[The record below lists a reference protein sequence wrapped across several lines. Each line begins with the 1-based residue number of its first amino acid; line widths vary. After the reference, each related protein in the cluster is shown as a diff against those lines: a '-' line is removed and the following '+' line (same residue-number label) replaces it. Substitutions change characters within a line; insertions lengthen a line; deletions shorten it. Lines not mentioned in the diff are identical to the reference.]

1 MSTTDNNTTIPSL
14 AFTKSWTSAA
24 DFPTYEDSETKVR
37 ADLQELHDQT
47 KKYINEQ
54 LGPAVQGFVDKA
66 SPKLEQSHEHENK
79 TLLDSYDQTNEA
91 ITDAVT
97 KKHEHA
103 NKSAL
108 DTIPAGGVSNDK
120 AETST
125 TKIPTCAAVRGAID
139 EAVLSSGNLPSGGS
153 AGQVL
158 TKKTNANYDTQ
169 WSSVPPV
176 GTVLMWA
183 GASASDAVP
192 DGYLLCDGSAV
203 SRTSYPVLFA
213 VLGETFGSGNGSTT
227 FALPDLRARFVLG
240 VNDSYTRG
248 ATGGEVNH
256 TLTVSEMPVH
266 SHTCG
271 DSGAH
276 THTIEAGGAH
286 THTCGASGSKIINTG
301 GGSSGNASVGTGG
314 SGATNEA
321 GLHTHDI
328 SEADAHTHTIGNAG
342 GGNAHN
348 NMPPYIALAYIIRA
362 R

>member
-1 MSTTDNNTTIPSL
+1 MSTTNSNAIPSL

-47 KKYINEQ
+47 KTYINEQ
-54 LGPAVQGFVDKA
+54 LVPAVQGFVDEA
-66 SPKLEQSHEHENK
+66 SPKLEQAHEHANK

-97 KKHEHA
+97 KKHAHA

-108 DTIPAGGVSNDK
+108 DTIPSGGVSNDK
-120 AETST
+120 AETSA

-153 AGQVL
+153 DGQVL

-183 GASASDAVP
+183 GASDAVP
-192 DGYLLCDGSAV
+192 SGYLLCDGAAV
-203 SRTSYPVLFA
+203 SRTEYAALFST
-213 VLGETFGSGNGSTT
+213 LGTAFGVGDGSTT
-227 FALPDLRARFVLG
+227 FSLPDLQARFVFG
-240 VNDSYTRG
+240 ANSTYTRG
-248 ATGGEVNH
+248 ETGGEVNH
-256 TLTVSEMPVH
+256 TLTASEMPVH
-266 SHTCG
+266 SHSCSDG
-271 DSGAH
+271 GSH
-276 THTIEAGGAH
+276 THTMESGGEH
-286 THTCGASGSKIINTG
+286 THSSGASGTISVSKG
-301 GGSSGNASVGTGG
+301 DGT
-314 SGATNEA
+314 SGASTVGKGGTADTGSA
-321 GLHTHDI
+321 GLHTHELGTASD
-328 SEADAHTHTIGNAG
+328 HTHSIGNVG

>member
-1 MSTTDNNTTIPSL
+1 MSTTNSNAIPSL

-47 KKYINEQ
+47 KTYINEQ
-54 LGPAVQGFVDKA
+54 LVPAVQGFVDEA
-66 SPKLEQSHEHENK
+66 SPKLEQAHEHANK

-108 DTIPAGGVSNDK
+108 DTIPSGGVSNDK
-120 AETST
+120 AETSA

-153 AGQVL
+153 DGQVL

-183 GASASDAVP
+183 GASDAVP
-192 DGYLLCDGSAV
+192 SGYLLCDGAAV
-203 SRTSYPVLFA
+203 SRTEYAALFST
-213 VLGETFGSGNGSTT
+213 LGTAFGVGDGSTT
-227 FALPDLRARFVLG
+227 FSLPDLRARFVFG
-240 VNDSYTRG
+240 ANSTYTRG
-248 ATGGEVNH
+248 ETGGEVNH
-256 TLTVSEMPVH
+256 TLTASEMPVH
-266 SHTCG
+266 SHSCSDG
-271 DSGAH
+271 GSH
-276 THTIEAGGAH
+276 THTMESGGEH
-286 THTCGASGSKIINTG
+286 THSSGASGTISVSKGDGTSGTSTVGKGGTADTG
-301 GGSSGNASVGTGG
+301 S
-314 SGATNEA
+314 A
-321 GLHTHDI
+321 GLHTHELGTALD
-328 SEADAHTHTIGNAG
+328 HTHSIGNVG

>member
-1 MSTTDNNTTIPSL
+1 MSTTDSNAIPSL

-47 KKYINEQ
+47 KTYINEQ
-54 LGPAVQGFVDKA
+54 LVPAMQGFVDKA
-66 SPKLEQSHEHENK
+66 SPKLEQAHGHANK

-97 KKHEHA
+97 KKHAHA

-108 DTIPAGGVSNDK
+108 DTIPSGGVSNDK
-120 AETST
+120 AETSA

-153 AGQVL
+153 DGQVL

-183 GASASDAVP
+183 GASDAVP
-192 DGYLLCDGSAV
+192 SGYLLCDGAAV
-203 SRTSYPVLFA
+203 SRTEYAALFST
-213 VLGETFGSGNGSTT
+213 LGTAFGVGDGSTT
-227 FALPDLRARFVLG
+227 FSLPDLRARFVFG
-240 VNDSYTRG
+240 ANSTYTRG
-248 ATGGEVNH
+248 ETGGEVNH
-256 TLTVSEMPVH
+256 TLTASEMPVH
-266 SHTCG
+266 SHSCSDG
-271 DSGAH
+271 GSH
-276 THTIEAGGAH
+276 THTMESGGEH
-286 THTCGASGSKIINTG
+286 THSSGASGTISVSKGDGTSGTSTVGKGGTADTG
-301 GGSSGNASVGTGG
+301 S
-314 SGATNEA
+314 A
-321 GLHTHDI
+321 GLHTHELGTALD
-328 SEADAHTHTIGNAG
+328 HTHSIGNVG

>member
-1 MSTTDNNTTIPSL
+1 MSTTNSNAIPSL

-37 ADLQELHDQT
+37 ADLQELHNQT
-47 KKYINEQ
+47 KEYINEH
-54 LGPAVQGFVDKA
+54 LVPAVQGFVDEA
-66 SPKLEQSHEHENK
+66 SPKLEQAHEHENK

-108 DTIPAGGVSNDK
+108 DTIPSGGVSNDK
-120 AETST
+120 AETSA

-153 AGQVL
+153 DGQVL

-176 GTVLMWA
+176 GTILMWA
-183 GASASDAVP
+183 GASDAVP
-192 DGYLLCDGSAV
+192 SGYLLCDGAAV
-203 SRTSYPVLFA
+203 SRTEYAALFST
-213 VLGETFGSGNGSTT
+213 LGTAFGVGDGSTT
-227 FALPDLRARFVLG
+227 FSLPDLRARFVFG
-240 VNDSYTRG
+240 ANSTYTRG
-248 ATGGEVNH
+248 ETGGEVNH
-256 TLTVSEMPVH
+256 TLTASEMPVH
-266 SHTCG
+266 SHSCSDG
-271 DSGAH
+271 GSH
-276 THTIEAGGAH
+276 THTMESGGEH
-286 THTCGASGSKIINTG
+286 THSSGASGTISVSKG
-301 GGSSGNASVGTGG
+301 DGT
-314 SGATNEA
+314 SGASTVGKGGTADTGSA
-321 GLHTHDI
+321 GLHTHELGTASD
-328 SEADAHTHTIGNAG
+328 HTHSIGNVG

>member
-1 MSTTDNNTTIPSL
+1 MITTGSNAIPSL

-47 KKYINEQ
+47 KTYINEQ
-54 LGPAVQGFVDKA
+54 LVPAVQGFVDEA
-66 SPKLEQSHEHENK
+66 SPKLEQAHDHANK

-97 KKHEHA
+97 KKHAHA

-108 DTIPAGGVSNDK
+108 DTIPSGGVSNDK
-120 AETST
+120 AETSA

-153 AGQVL
+153 DGQVL

-183 GASASDAVP
+183 GASDAVP
-192 DGYLLCDGSAV
+192 SGYLLCDGAAV
-203 SRTSYPVLFA
+203 SRTEYAALFST
-213 VLGETFGSGNGSTT
+213 LGTAFGVGDGSTT
-227 FALPDLRARFVLG
+227 FSLPDLRARFVFG
-240 VNDSYTRG
+240 ANSTYTRG
-248 ATGGEVNH
+248 ETGGEVNH
-256 TLTVSEMPVH
+256 TLTASEMPVH
-266 SHTCG
+266 SHSCSDG
-271 DSGAH
+271 GSH
-276 THTIEAGGAH
+276 THTMESGGEH
-286 THTCGASGSKIINTG
+286 THLSGASGTISVSKGDGTSGTSTVGKGGTADTG
-301 GGSSGNASVGTGG
+301 S
-314 SGATNEA
+314 A
-321 GLHTHDI
+321 GLHTHELGTASD
-328 SEADAHTHTIGNAG
+328 HTHSIGNVG

>member
-1 MSTTDNNTTIPSL
+1 MSTTLPVITTLPIMS
-14 AFTKSWTSAA
+14 FTKSWNNPS

-47 KKYINEQ
+47 KTYINGQ
-54 LGPAVQGFVDKA
+54 LVPAVQGFVDEA
-66 SPKLEQSHEHENK
+66 SPKLEQAHVHENK

-108 DTIPAGGVSNDK
+108 DTIPSGGVSNDK
-120 AETST
+120 AETSA
-125 TKIPTCAAVRGAID
+125 TKIPTCAAVRDAID

-153 AGQVL
+153 DGQVL

-183 GASASDAVP
+183 GASDAVP
-192 DGYLLCDGSAV
+192 SGYLLCDGAAV
-203 SRTSYPVLFA
+203 SRTEYAALFSA
-213 VLGETFGSGNGSTT
+213 LGTAFGVGDGSTT
-227 FALPDLRARFVLG
+227 FSLPDLRARFVFG
-240 VNDSYTRG
+240 ANNTYTRG
-248 ATGGEVNH
+248 ETGGEVNH
-256 TLTVSEMPVH
+256 TLTASEMPVH
-266 SHTCG
+266 SHSCSDG
-271 DSGAH
+271 GSH
-276 THTIEAGGAH
+276 THTMESGGEH
-286 THTCGASGSKIINTG
+286 THSSGASGTISVSKGDGTSGTSTVGKGGTADTG
-301 GGSSGNASVGTGG
+301 S
-314 SGATNEA
+314 A
-321 GLHTHDI
+321 GLHTHELGTASD
-328 SEADAHTHTIGNAG
+328 HTHSIGNVG

>member
-1 MSTTDNNTTIPSL
+1 MD
-14 AFTKSWTSAA
+14 
-24 DFPTYEDSETKVR
+24 E
-37 ADLQELHDQT
+37 
-47 KKYINEQ
+47 
-54 LGPAVQGFVDKA
+54 A
-66 SPKLEQSHEHENK
+66 SPKLEQAHEHENK

-108 DTIPAGGVSNDK
+108 DTIPSGGVSNDK

-153 AGQVL
+153 DGQVL

-176 GTVLMWA
+176 GTILMWA
-183 GASASDAVP
+183 GASDAVP
-192 DGYLLCDGSAV
+192 SGYLLCDGAAV
-203 SRTSYPVLFA
+203 SRTEYAALFST
-213 VLGETFGSGNGSTT
+213 LGTAFGVGDGSTT
-227 FALPDLRARFVLG
+227 FSLPDLRARFVFG
-240 VNDSYTRG
+240 ANSTYTRG
-248 ATGGEVNH
+248 ETGGEVNH
-256 TLTVSEMPVH
+256 TLTASEMPVH
-266 SHTCG
+266 SHSCSDG
-271 DSGAH
+271 GSH
-276 THTIEAGGAH
+276 THTMESGGEH
-286 THTCGASGSKIINTG
+286 THSSGASGTISVSKG
-301 GGSSGNASVGTGG
+301 DGT
-314 SGATNEA
+314 SGASTVGKGGTADTGSA
-321 GLHTHDI
+321 GLHTHELGTASD
-328 SEADAHTHTIGNAG
+328 HTHSIGNVG

>member
-1 MSTTDNNTTIPSL
+1 MSMTDSNAIPSL

-37 ADLQELHDQT
+37 ADLQELHNQT
-47 KKYINEQ
+47 KEYINEQ
-54 LGPAVQGFVDKA
+54 LVPAMQGFVDEA
-66 SPKLEQSHEHENK
+66 SPKLEQAHKHENK

-108 DTIPAGGVSNDK
+108 DTIPSGGVSNDK

-153 AGQVL
+153 DGQVL

-183 GASASDAVP
+183 GASDAVP
-192 DGYLLCDGSAV
+192 SGYLLCDGAAV
-203 SRTSYPVLFA
+203 SRTEYAALFST
-213 VLGETFGSGNGSTT
+213 LGTAFGVGDGSTT
-227 FALPDLRARFVLG
+227 FSLPDLRARFVFG
-240 VNDSYTRG
+240 ANSTYTRG
-248 ATGGEVNH
+248 ETGGEVNH
-256 TLTVSEMPVH
+256 TLTASEMPVH
-266 SHTCG
+266 SHSCSDG
-271 DSGAH
+271 GSH
-276 THTIEAGGAH
+276 THTMESGGEH
-286 THTCGASGSKIINTG
+286 THSSGASGTISVSKGDGTSGTSTVGKGGTADTG
-301 GGSSGNASVGTGG
+301 S
-314 SGATNEA
+314 A
-321 GLHTHDI
+321 GLHTHELGTALD
-328 SEADAHTHTIGNAG
+328 HTHSIGNVG

-348 NMPPYIALAYIIRA
+348 NMPPYIALSYIIRA

>member
-1 MSTTDNNTTIPSL
+1 MSTTNSNAIPSL

-47 KKYINEQ
+47 KTYINEQ
-54 LGPAVQGFVDKA
+54 LVPAVQGFVDQA
-66 SPKLEQSHEHENK
+66 SPKLEQAHEHVNK

-108 DTIPAGGVSNDK
+108 DTIPSGGVSNDK

-125 TKIPTCAAVRGAID
+125 TKIPTCAAVRSAID

-176 GTVLMWA
+176 GTILMWA
-183 GASASDAVP
+183 GASDFGSVP

-203 SRTSYPVLFA
+203 SRTSYPALFA

-227 FALPDLRARFVLG
+227 FALPDLRARFILG
-240 VNDSYTRG
+240 ANDSYTRG

-266 SHTCG
+266 SHSCSDG
-271 DSGAH
+271 GSH
-276 THTIEAGGAH
+276 THTMESGGEH
-286 THTCGASGSKIINTG
+286 THSSGASGTISVSKGDGTSGTSTVGKGGTADTG
-301 GGSSGNASVGTGG
+301 S
-314 SGATNEA
+314 A
-321 GLHTHDI
+321 GLHTHELGTASD
-328 SEADAHTHTIGNAG
+328 HTHSIGNVG

-348 NMPPYIALAYIIRA
+348 NMPPYIALSYIIRA

>member
-1 MSTTDNNTTIPSL
+1 MSTTNSNAIPSL

-47 KKYINEQ
+47 KTYINEQ
-54 LGPAVQGFVDKA
+54 LVPAVQGFVDEA
-66 SPKLEQSHEHENK
+66 SPKLEQAHAHANK

-97 KKHEHA
+97 KKHAHA

-108 DTIPAGGVSNDK
+108 DTIPSGGVSNDK
-120 AETST
+120 AETSA

-139 EAVLSSGNLPSGGS
+139 EAVLSSGNLPSSGS
-153 AGQVL
+153 DGQVL

-183 GASASDAVP
+183 GASDAVP
-192 DGYLLCDGSAV
+192 SGYLLCDGAAV
-203 SRTSYPVLFA
+203 SRTEYAALFST
-213 VLGETFGSGNGSTT
+213 LGTAFGVGDGSTT
-227 FALPDLRARFVLG
+227 FLLPDLRARFVFG
-240 VNDSYTRG
+240 ANSTYTRG
-248 ATGGEVNH
+248 ETGGEVNH
-256 TLTVSEMPVH
+256 TLTASEMPVH
-266 SHTCG
+266 SHSCSDG
-271 DSGAH
+271 GSH
-276 THTIEAGGAH
+276 THTMEPGGEH
-286 THTCGASGSKIINTG
+286 THSSGASGTISVSKGDGTSGTSTVGKGGTADTG
-301 GGSSGNASVGTGG
+301 S
-314 SGATNEA
+314 A
-321 GLHTHDI
+321 GLHTHELGTASD
-328 SEADAHTHTIGNAG
+328 HTHSIGNVG

>member
-1 MSTTDNNTTIPSL
+1 MSTTDSNATIPSL

-37 ADLQELHDQT
+37 ADLQELHNQT
-47 KKYINEQ
+47 KEYINEH
-54 LGPAVQGFVDKA
+54 LVPAMQGFVDKA
-66 SPKLEQSHEHENK
+66 SPKLEQAHEHQNK

-108 DTIPAGGVSNDK
+108 DTIPSGGVSNDK

-125 TKIPTCAAVRGAID
+125 TKIPTCAAVRSAID

-176 GTVLMWA
+176 GTILMWA
-183 GASASDAVP
+183 GASDAVP
-192 DGYLLCDGSAV
+192 SGYLLCDGAAV
-203 SRTSYPVLFA
+203 SRTEYAALFST
-213 VLGETFGSGNGSTT
+213 LGTAFGVGDGSTT
-227 FALPDLRARFVLG
+227 FSLPDLRARFVFG
-240 VNDSYTRG
+240 ANSTYTRG
-248 ATGGEVNH
+248 ETGGEINH
-256 TLTVSEMPVH
+256 TLTASEMPVH
-266 SHTCG
+266 SHSCSDG
-271 DSGAH
+271 GSH
-276 THTIEAGGAH
+276 THTMESGGEH
-286 THTCGASGSKIINTG
+286 THSSGASGTISVSKG
-301 GGSSGNASVGTGG
+301 DGT
-314 SGATNEA
+314 SGASTVGKGGTADTGSA
-321 GLHTHDI
+321 GLHTHELGTASD
-328 SEADAHTHTIGNAG
+328 HTHSIGNVG

>member
-1 MSTTDNNTTIPSL
+1 MSTTGSNAIPSL

-37 ADLQELHDQT
+37 ADLQELHNQT
-47 KKYINEQ
+47 KEYINEH
-54 LGPAVQGFVDKA
+54 LVPAMQGFVDKA
-66 SPKLEQSHEHENK
+66 SPKLEQAHEHANK

-108 DTIPAGGVSNDK
+108 DTIPSGGVSNDK

-125 TKIPTCAAVRGAID
+125 TKIPTCAAVRDAID

-176 GTVLMWA
+176 GTILMWA
-183 GASASDAVP
+183 GASDAVP
-192 DGYLLCDGSAV
+192 SGYLLCDGAAV
-203 SRTSYPVLFA
+203 SRTEYAALFST
-213 VLGETFGSGNGSTT
+213 LGTAFGVGDGSTT
-227 FALPDLRARFVLG
+227 FSLPDLRARFVFG
-240 VNDSYTRG
+240 ANSTYTRG
-248 ATGGEVNH
+248 ETGGEVNH
-256 TLTVSEMPVH
+256 TLTASEMPVH
-266 SHTCG
+266 SHSCSDG
-271 DSGAH
+271 GSH
-276 THTIEAGGAH
+276 THTMESGGEH
-286 THTCGASGSKIINTG
+286 THSSGASGTISVSKGDGTSGTSTVGKGGTADTG
-301 GGSSGNASVGTGG
+301 S
-314 SGATNEA
+314 A
-321 GLHTHDI
+321 GLHTHELGTASD
-328 SEADAHTHTIGNAG
+328 HTHSIGNVG

>member
-1 MSTTDNNTTIPSL
+1 MSTTNSNAIPSL

-47 KKYINEQ
+47 KTYINEQ
-54 LGPAVQGFVDKA
+54 LVPAVQGFVDEA
-66 SPKLEQSHEHENK
+66 SPKLEQAHDHANK

-97 KKHEHA
+97 KKHAHA

-108 DTIPAGGVSNDK
+108 DTIPSGGVSNDK
-120 AETST
+120 AETSA

-153 AGQVL
+153 DGQVL

-183 GASASDAVP
+183 GASDAVP
-192 DGYLLCDGSAV
+192 SGYLLCDGAAV
-203 SRTSYPVLFA
+203 SRTEYAALFST
-213 VLGETFGSGNGSTT
+213 LGTAFGVGDGSTT
-227 FALPDLRARFVLG
+227 FSLPDLRARFVFG
-240 VNDSYTRG
+240 ANSTYTRG
-248 ATGGEVNH
+248 ETGGEVNH
-256 TLTVSEMPVH
+256 TLTASEMPVH
-266 SHTCG
+266 SHSCSDG
-271 DSGAH
+271 GSH
-276 THTIEAGGAH
+276 THTMESGGEH
-286 THTCGASGSKIINTG
+286 THSSGASGTISVSKGDGTSGTSTVGKGGTADTG
-301 GGSSGNASVGTGG
+301 S
-314 SGATNEA
+314 A
-321 GLHTHDI
+321 GLHTHELGTASD
-328 SEADAHTHTIGNAG
+328 HTHSIGNVG

>member
-1 MSTTDNNTTIPSL
+1 MD
-14 AFTKSWTSAA
+14 
-24 DFPTYEDSETKVR
+24 E
-37 ADLQELHDQT
+37 
-47 KKYINEQ
+47 
-54 LGPAVQGFVDKA
+54 A
-66 SPKLEQSHEHENK
+66 SPKLEQAHEHVNK
-79 TLLDSYDQTNEA
+79 TLLDSYDQTNET

-108 DTIPAGGVSNDK
+108 DTIPSGGVSNDK

-125 TKIPTCAAVRGAID
+125 TKIPTCAAVRSAID

-176 GTVLMWA
+176 GTILMWA
-183 GASASDAVP
+183 GASDFDAVP

-203 SRTSYPVLFA
+203 SRTSYPALFA

-227 FALPDLRARFVLG
+227 FSLPDLRARFILG
-240 VNDSYTRG
+240 ANDSYTRG
-248 ATGGEVNH
+248 ETGGEVNH
-256 TLTVSEMPVH
+256 TLTASEMPVH
-266 SHTCG
+266 SHSCSDG
-271 DSGAH
+271 GSH
-276 THTIEAGGAH
+276 THTMESGGEH
-286 THTCGASGSKIINTG
+286 THSSGASGTISVSKGDGTSGTSTVGKGGTADTG
-301 GGSSGNASVGTGG
+301 S
-314 SGATNEA
+314 A
-321 GLHTHDI
+321 GLHTHELGTASD
-328 SEADAHTHTIGNAG
+328 HTHSIGNVG

>member
-1 MSTTDNNTTIPSL
+1 MSTTGSNAIPSL

-47 KKYINEQ
+47 KTYINEQ
-54 LGPAVQGFVDKA
+54 LVPAVQGFVDEA
-66 SPKLEQSHEHENK
+66 SPKLEQAHEHKNK

-108 DTIPAGGVSNDK
+108 DTIPSGGVSNDK

-153 AGQVL
+153 DGQVL

-183 GASASDAVP
+183 GASDAVP
-192 DGYLLCDGSAV
+192 SGYLLCDGAAV
-203 SRTSYPVLFA
+203 SRTEYAALFST
-213 VLGETFGSGNGSTT
+213 LGTAFGVGDGSTT
-227 FALPDLRARFVLG
+227 FLLPDLRARFVFG
-240 VNDSYTRG
+240 ANSTYTRG
-248 ATGGEVNH
+248 ETGGEVNH
-256 TLTVSEMPVH
+256 TLTASEMPVH
-266 SHTCG
+266 SHSCSDG
-271 DSGAH
+271 GSH
-276 THTIEAGGAH
+276 THTMESGGEH
-286 THTCGASGSKIINTG
+286 THSSGASGTISVSKGDGTSGTSTVGKGGTADTG
-301 GGSSGNASVGTGG
+301 S
-314 SGATNEA
+314 A
-321 GLHTHDI
+321 GLHTHELGTALD
-328 SEADAHTHTIGNAG
+328 HTHSIGNVG

>member
-1 MSTTDNNTTIPSL
+1 MRTTNSNAIPSL

-47 KKYINEQ
+47 KTYINEQ
-54 LGPAVQGFVDKA
+54 LVPAVQGFVDEA
-66 SPKLEQSHEHENK
+66 SPKLEQAHEHANK

-97 KKHEHA
+97 KKHAHA

-108 DTIPAGGVSNDK
+108 DTIPSGGVSNDK
-120 AETST
+120 AETSA

-153 AGQVL
+153 DGQVL

-183 GASASDAVP
+183 GASDAVP
-192 DGYLLCDGSAV
+192 SGYLLCDGAAV
-203 SRTSYPVLFA
+203 SRTEYAALFST
-213 VLGETFGSGNGSTT
+213 LGTAFGVGDGSTT
-227 FALPDLRARFVLG
+227 FSLPDLRARFVFG
-240 VNDSYTRG
+240 ANSTYTRG
-248 ATGGEVNH
+248 ETGGEVNH
-256 TLTVSEMPVH
+256 TLTASEMPVH
-266 SHTCG
+266 SHSCSDG
-271 DSGAH
+271 GSH
-276 THTIEAGGAH
+276 THTMEPGGEH
-286 THTCGASGSKIINTG
+286 THSSGASGTISVSKGDGTSGTSTVGKGGTADTG
-301 GGSSGNASVGTGG
+301 S
-314 SGATNEA
+314 A
-321 GLHTHDI
+321 GLHTHELGTASD
-328 SEADAHTHTIGNAG
+328 HTHSIGNVG